1 MFLLSFCNVSAILII
16 KKALTTFSFE
26 FLITAIFEE
35 SVPPN
40 HSKNDLE
47 RNPKFIFIEHSK
59 EVCNDGISLVIS
71 SGKIPNYDMF
81 IKLISKNDN
90 FILYATES
98 NVIKLPVE
106 LQDKLP
112 NIDFLYVTVKGLN
125 YE

>member
-1 MFLLSFCNVSAILII
+1 MSNSLAVVPII
-16 KKALTTFSFE
+16 R
-26 FLITAIFEE
+26 
-35 SVPPN
+35 
-40 HSKNDLE
+40 KNDSWIFPEWNIQLDSE
-47 RNPKFIFIEHSK
+47 IFKIFIEHSK